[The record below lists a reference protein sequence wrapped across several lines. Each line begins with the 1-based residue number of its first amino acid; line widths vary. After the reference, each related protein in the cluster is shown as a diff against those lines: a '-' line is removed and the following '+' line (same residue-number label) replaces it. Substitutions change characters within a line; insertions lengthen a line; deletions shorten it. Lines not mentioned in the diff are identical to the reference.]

1 MRWLVA
7 HPGPGF
13 SVHDVFTGY
22 YEALEE
28 LGEQAFE
35 FNLDDRLVF
44 YDRAY
49 LLADEERGLFRK
61 AFADGDTAVAH
72 ALNGLAAAMWKL
84 QPHVLL
90 VVSGFFTDHELLD
103 HARRLGTKVVLLCT
117 ESPYEDDRQLDLAA
131 HVDLCVLNDPT
142 NLERFQQVT
151 RSVYLPHAY
160 RPSLHHPGPARDE
173 YRCDL
178 GFVGTGYPSRIKFFE
193 AMDLA
198 GLDVKLGGNWM
209 RLDGTDSPLRKYLAH
224 DLDSCMDNTDAA
236 DLYRSA
242 KASLN
247 LYRREAAHPELEQGW
262 AMGPR
267 EVELAATGTFFIRDQ
282 RDEGDEVLRM
292 LPVFADPGDASDK
305 LRFYLGR
312 DRLRADLAGQARDA
326 IAGRTFT
333 SNARQLL
340 RLLDR
345 APAPR

>member
-1 MRWLVA
+1 MFV
-7 HPGPGF
+7 
-13 SVHDVFTGY
+13 GY

-28 LGEQAFE
+28 LGEQTFE

-61 AFADGDTAVAH
+61 AFADGDTAIAH

-90 VVSGFFTDHELLD
+90 VVSGFFTDINLLD

-142 NLERFQQVT
+142 NLARFQAIT
-151 RSVYLPHAY
+151 AATYLPHAY

-173 YRCDL
+173 YVCDL

-209 RLDGTDSPLRKYLAH
+209 RLGAEIGGALEADSPLRKYLAH
-224 DLDSCMDNTDAA
+224 DLDECMDNQDAA
-236 DLYRSA
+236 DLYRSSR
-242 KASLN
+242 ASIN
-247 LYRREAAHPELEQGW
+247 LYRREAAHPELEAGW

-267 EVELAATGTFFIRDQ
+267 EVELAACQTFFVRDQ
-282 RDEGDEVLRM
+282 REEGDEVLRM
-292 LPVFADPGDASDK
+292 LPVFADPGDAADK
-305 LRFYLGR
+305 VRFYLGR
-312 DRLRADLAGQARDA
+312 PNLRANLARQAREA
-326 IAGRTFT
+326 IAERTFT
-333 SNARQLL
+333 FNARQLL

-345 APAPR
+345 APVRP